1 MTTPNELIERA
12 ARALWKSEEMSP
24 WAVARES
31 FKDEYRDAAEVV
43 IRIALEEALE
53 EVDILAEPAR
63 RCLRDEPW
71 VQRHESAVEMAE
83 DIDAAIRALLP
94 QEDGE

>member
-1 MTTPNELIERA
+1 MTPNELIERA
-12 ARALWKSEEMSP
+12 ARALEANWSK
-24 WAVARES
+24 ARPGPIDITRS
-31 FKDEYRDAAEVV
+31 DARIV
-43 IRIALEEALE
+43 IRIALEEALK
-53 EVDILAEPAR
+53 EVDRLAEPAR

-94 QEDGE
+94 QE